1 MLVANRALWV
11 AEPRK
16 PGGHNFPCSTWTSEI
31 CEYTG
36 VASVVKGWDVSVP
49 SVAKTDSG
57 KLTIILLNVRT
68 VLVWII
74 SKVQF

>member
-1 MLVANRALWV
+1 M
-11 AEPRK
+11 P
-16 PGGHNFPCSTWTSEI
+16 EI
-31 CEYTG
+31 GECTG
-36 VASVVKGWDVSVP
+36 VASAVKGWDVSVN
-49 SVAKTDSG
+49 SVAKTDTG